1 MKSIMDAI
9 GYAIDFVAVFI
20 QLPYIV
26 IAGCIASAANRA
38 GRRSKVT
45 YVWRPFTG
53 VNKIWKEP
61 NGDCMFVT
69 LTYKEL
75 FN

>member
-20 QLPYIV
+20 QMPCIV

-38 GRRSKVT
+38 GIRSKAT
-45 YVWRPFTG
+45 YVWLPFTG
-53 VNKIWKEP
+53 VYKVWTEP
-61 NGDCMFVT
+61 NGDYMSVT

-75 FN
+75 FR